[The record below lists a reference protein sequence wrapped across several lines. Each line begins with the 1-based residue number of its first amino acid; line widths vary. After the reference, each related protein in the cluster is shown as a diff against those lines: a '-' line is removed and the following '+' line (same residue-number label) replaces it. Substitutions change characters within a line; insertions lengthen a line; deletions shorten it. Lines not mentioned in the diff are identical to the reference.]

1 MYPRISKRQAC
12 LGMMVVVSVEN
23 ITDMTDFVE
32 DKTFFLIADTYNLK
46 HVTFISTFEKFKK
59 SSIFS
64 EAPIY
69 FQTIA
74 TFQKSEIERGSREKS
89 QGE

>member
-23 ITDMTDFVE
+23 ITDMTDFIE

-46 HVTFISTFEKFKK
+46 HVTFISKE
-59 SSIFS
+59 
-64 EAPIY
+64 
-69 FQTIA
+69 
-74 TFQKSEIERGSREKS
+74 
-89 QGE
+89 